1 MACHGPTQVG
11 RPGVRPGRAGPSIL
25 DKIGRGPA
33 RQNFRGWAAA
43 RPGPSKLPRIGRGP
57 AQPITFSKIH
67 GPARPFFFFGLGP
80 ARPGPIHDSEAHQ
93 TRALYE
99 PARQLCR
106 PFRGFDRL
114 AHGPARVLSRTKDAC
129 AYADVTFFKVI
140 VGCSLFFSPSGFRGT
155 AAFGK

>member
-1 MACHGPTQVG
+1 M
-11 RPGVRPGRAGPSIL
+11 
-25 DKIGRGPA
+25 GRGPA
-33 RQNFRGWAAA
+33 RPIKIAEDRP
-43 RPGPSKLPRIGRGP
+43 RPGPAHHIFKNSRPGP
-57 AQPITFSKIH
+57 AL
-67 GPARPFFFFGLGP
+67 FFFGLGP